1 MNRYTIYFQ
10 SRKIEVVGD
19 YLQDIG
25 DYWQIKVEKSGINDP
40 KTVAIVPKGVLITI
54 ELIK

>member
-10 SRKIEVVGD
+10 GWEIEVVGD

-25 DYWQIKVEKSGINDP
+25 DYWKIKGTKSGTNDL
-40 KTVAIVPKGVLITI
+40 KTVAVAPKGALITI
-54 ELIK
+54 ELI